1 MRFAKEGNAGCLTL
15 FPLVG
20 MAGSSTQNVSSTS
33 IGWGTVS
40 PCNVSSFCALGR
52 LLAVFLGL
60 G

>member
-1 MRFAKEGNAGCLTL
+1 MRFAKGGHAGYLTL

-20 MAGSSTQNVSSTS
+20 MAGSSTQNVSSMS

-40 PCNVSSFCALGR
+40 PCNVSLFSALGR
-52 LLAVFLGL
+52 LLALFLGL